1 VLIYSLIVGG
11 ISMGDIITSISTA
24 RFKGILKII
33 FIYYL
38 TTFLSLGQYISC
50 IINSVNNVSK
60 LGSEII
66 RNGGGLT
73 PTMEMGVMNA
83 NPIWY
88 MLNITEEQY
97 QLEYEFKAFQKNEEA
112 INELVKEAFD
122 ASLGFI
128 KDETKEE
135 TK

>member
-1 VLIYSLIVGG
+1 
-11 ISMGDIITSISTA
+11 MGDIITSISTA

-128 KDETKEE
+128 KDKTKEE
-135 TK
+135 IKQLLYLHMQ

>member
-1 VLIYSLIVGG
+1 VLIYSLIIGG
-11 ISMGDIITSISTA
+11 ISMGDIIKSIATA

-38 TTFLSLGQYISC
+38 TKFLSLGKYIQC
-50 IINSVNNVSK
+50 PIINFPKVIFPNWVLK
-60 LGSEII
+60 LS
-66 RNGGGLT
+66 GLT
-73 PTMEMGVMNA
+73 PTMEIGVMNA
-83 NPIWY
+83 IPIWN

-97 QLEYEFKAFQKNEEA
+97 ELDYQYKQFVKNEEA

-128 KDETKEE
+128 KDETKKES
-135 TK
+135 K

>member
-1 VLIYSLIVGG
+1 MSYKKASK
-11 ISMGDIITSISTA
+11 S
-24 RFKGILKII
+24 
-33 FIYYL
+33 
-38 TTFLSLGQYISC
+38 
-50 IINSVNNVSK
+50 NVSK

-73 PTMEMGVMNA
+73 PTMEMGVMTA
-83 NPIWY
+83 IPIWNL
-88 MLNITEEQY
+88 LNITEEQY

-112 INELVKEAFD
+112 INELVKEAFN